1 MNGPWYR
8 CFAPRPRAAVR
19 LLCFPYG
26 GGSASAY
33 RDWPALLPGSV
44 EVHAAQYPG
53 HADRIAEPLCTDLHA
68 LADAA
73 AAKAAPLTGGPFAL
87 YGHSLGAL
95 VAHEVALRLQAAGRA
110 PVRLVVSGMPPPH
123 RVRPG
128 FVHRADDAG
137 LLAELRRLGG
147 LPDEV
152 LAHPDLLD
160 LALRTARADYALG
173 ETYRQR
179 HGPRLTVPVTVHR
192 AVSDPEL
199 TAGEASAWAAV
210 TDGPVREQTFPGGH
224 FHLLDDP
231 APVLLDLVA
240 DLAADGRQR
249 RVSPPAAPVATVVR
263 DRSAPSPNSGRP
275 T

>member
-1 MNGPWYR
+1 MSGPWYR
-8 CFAPRPRAAVR
+8 CSAPRPRAAVR

-33 RDWPALLPGSV
+33 RDWPVLLPGGI

-53 HADRIAEPLCTDLHA
+53 HADRIAEPLHTDLHA

-73 AAKAAPLTGGPFAL
+73 AADAAPLSGRPLAL

-95 VAHEVALRLQAAGRA
+95 VAYEVALRLQAAGRA

-128 FVHRADDAG
+128 SVHRADDAG

-147 LPDEV
+147 LPEEV

-179 HGPRLTVPVTVHR
+179 PGPRLTVPVTVHR
-192 AVSDPEL
+192 AAADPEL
-199 TAGEASAWAAV
+199 TAGEAAAWAAV
-210 TDGPVREQTFPGGH
+210 TDGPVREHTFAGGH

-231 APVLLDLVA
+231 APVLLDLVG

-249 RVSPPAAPVATVVR
+249 RVSHPAAPAATVDR
-263 DRSAPSPNSGRP
+263 DRPAPSPNSGRP

>member
-8 CFAPRPRAAVR
+8 CFAPRPGADIR
-19 LLCFPYG
+19 LLCFPCG
-26 GGSASAY
+26 GGSATAY
-33 RDWPALLPGSV
+33 RDWPALLPGSI

-53 HADRIAEPLCTDLHA
+53 HADRIAEPLHTDLHT

-73 AAKAAPLTGGPFAL
+73 AEDARPLLDRPVAL

-95 VAHEVALRLQAAGRA
+95 VAYEVALRLQAAGLP

-128 FVHRADDAG
+128 AVHRADDAG

-179 HGPRLTVPVTVHR
+179 PGPRLTVPVTVHR
-192 AVSDPEL
+192 AAADPEL
-199 TAGEASAWAAV
+199 TADEASAWSAA
-210 TDGPVREQTFPGGH
+210 TEAPVREQTFSGGH
-224 FHLLDDP
+224 FHLLDEP

-240 DLAADGRQR
+240 DLTADSRQR
-249 RVSPPAAPVATVVR
+249 HVSLPAAPAATVDR
-263 DRSAPSPNSGRP
+263 DHPVPPPNTGRP